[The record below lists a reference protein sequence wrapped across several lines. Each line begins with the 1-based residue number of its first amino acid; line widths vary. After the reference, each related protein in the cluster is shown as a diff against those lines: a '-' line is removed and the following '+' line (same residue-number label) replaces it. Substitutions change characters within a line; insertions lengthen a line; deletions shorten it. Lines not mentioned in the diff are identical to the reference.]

1 MGAQA
6 APWVLQSDNLQQHEQ
21 LLLRLLGCIKDQYST
36 FITTEQAKQID
47 AVVDSFVSEGRK
59 AEKEQ
64 YGGTGNRILA
74 NLTQEPTTT
83 PGDYDEGGH
92 SSASTQETASVGG
105 TTNTRK
111 RKRVEEYVPLVHTAK
126 KPTGS
131 VLSLKNSSP
140 FKSNETGKTPQS
152 ASMVRPGGI
161 QLVVPAPAVAS
172 QESAKKGDIDRL
184 LDGRI
189 LEQKAAAQRD
199 RARRLVEQNR
209 MVASRKLSLVLDLDH
224 TLLNSTKFVD
234 VDPLHEELLRRK
246 EKQDRGKPRR
256 HLFRL
261 RHMGLWT
268 KLRPGIW
275 NFLEKANELFELH
288 ICTLGNRAYAAEM
301 AKLLDPT
308 GCLFAGRVMSRRD
321 DGDRMV
327 SERKDLNGV
336 LGLECAAVII
346 DDTPGVWP
354 RHCQPNLIAVE
365 RYHFFASSRRKFGL
379 PGPSLLEMERDEREE
394 DGTLASSLAIIRRI
408 HDDFFSSHSDGDC
421 RKLLLT
427 KPKD

>member
-1 MGAQA
+1 SSQNDKRRIRQLKPRDPRRALFRNVA
-6 APWVLQSDNLQQHEQ
+6 AASEPPNKVN
-21 LLLRLLGCIKDQYST
+21 G
-36 FITTEQAKQID
+36 
-47 AVVDSFVSEGRK
+47 VVVAGPHD
-59 AEKEQ
+59 
-64 YGGTGNRILA
+64 
-74 NLTQEPTTT
+74 TTT
-83 PGDYDEGGH
+83 AGH
-92 SSASTQETASVGG
+92 GHGKGAPTDASTTAVAHG
-105 TTNTRK
+105 NNIPCK
-111 RKRVEEYVPLVHTAK
+111 AVTA
-126 KPTGS
+126 
-131 VLSLKNSSP
+131 
-140 FKSNETGKTPQS
+140 
-152 ASMVRPGGI
+152 A
-161 QLVVPAPAVAS
+161 APAVAS

-246 EKQDRGKPRR
+246 EKQDRGKPQR

-365 RYHFFASSRRKFGL
+365 R
-379 PGPSLLEMERDEREE
+379 
-394 DGTLASSLAIIRRI
+394 
-408 HDDFFSSHSDGDC
+408 
-421 RKLLLT
+421 
-427 KPKD
+427 